1 MYQSKRNHQRFAW
14 KKGEFKIHSIR
25 DDNDI
30 DVTPPNTTIKSFNE
44 ILKFNPYHDRRGQ
57 FASSN
62 SFAVFS
68 AKPGRLKHPEKY
80 KTTPTGGESTKEHSQ
95 PSNPTSMA
103 STTTTTAT
111 RGHISGKEYFKGVKT
126 EKEAVEVVR
135 KDLEKISGKMITT
148 KEAQQMYDSVYA
160 FTGSEYTAI
169 RAAQSGNSSNRS
181 AARKGEHIERFI
193 DASPKWEGGEL
204 YRGMNISNEQA
215 ASFKASLQKGS
226 SVSMNGVS
234 SWSSK
239 QSMAE
244 SYTRGSGEKFIFVLP
259 KTKHGTSIEH
269 LSNFPGENEVIVSSK
284 SNFVIKNLQTKKK
297 RGSRQAVTY
306 VYMEETA

>member
-1 MYQSKRNHQRFAW
+1 MATSY
-14 KKGEFKIHSIR
+14 HSAPQ
-25 DDNDI
+25 
-30 DVTPPNTTIKSFNE
+30 TFE
-44 ILKFNPYHDRRGQ
+44 QILKFNPYHDGLGR
-57 FASSN
+57 FASAN
-62 SFAVFS
+62 SFSVFS

-80 KTTPTGGESTKEHSQ
+80 HSTPTAAGGTPQGKSPQ
-95 PSNPTSMA
+95 PKQETSSA
-103 STTTTTAT
+103 TATT
-111 RGHISGKEYFKGVKT
+111 RGHISGKEYFKDVKT
-126 EKEAVEVVR
+126 EKEAVEVIR
-135 KDLEKISGKMITT
+135 KDLETSSGKTITT

-169 RAAQSGNSSNRS
+169 RAAQSGASSNK
-181 AARKGEHIERFI
+181 AAVRKGEQIEKFI
-193 DASPKWEGGEL
+193 EASPKWEGGEL

-239 QSMAE
+239 QEMAE

-259 KTKHGTSIEH
+259 KTRHGTSIEH

-284 SNFVIKNLQTKKK
+284 SNFVVKDLQTKKK

-306 VYMEETA
+306 VYMEETV